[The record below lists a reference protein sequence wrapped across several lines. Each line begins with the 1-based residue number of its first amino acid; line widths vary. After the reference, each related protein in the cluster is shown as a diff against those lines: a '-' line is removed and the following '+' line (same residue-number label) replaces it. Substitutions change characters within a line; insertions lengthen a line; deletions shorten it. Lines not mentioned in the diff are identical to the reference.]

1 MLFAIQCED
10 KPNAL
15 ELRMATRPK
24 HLEYLDGHA
33 ASIVQGGPVLDAEG
47 KPCGSLLLVD
57 VADQATA
64 EALAASDPYA
74 LAGLFQRVTIRPF
87 RQVFVGGARVAG

>member
-57 VADQATA
+57 VADQAAA

-74 LAGLFQRVTIRPF
+74 LAGLFARVSIRPF
-87 RQVFVGGARVAG
+87 RQIFAGGARVAG

>member
-10 KPNAL
+10 KPDSL
-15 ELRMATRPK
+15 DLRMATRPK

-33 ASIVQGGPVLDAEG
+33 ATIIQGGPVLDAGG

-57 VADQATA
+57 VADQAAA
-64 EALAASDPYA
+64 EALAANDPYA
-74 LAGLFQRVTIRPF
+74 LAGLFGAVSIRPF
-87 RQVFVGGARVAG
+87 RQVFSGGARIAG